1 MSAPEGGEVPDAPL
15 APPAEPAA
23 SQADHLISPSA
34 PAPYLIS
41 FVTLFPEVI
50 APYMAAG
57 VVGRAVERGLLSV
70 RYSNIRDYGTGGYRV
85 VDDLPFGGG
94 AGMLIKAEPVAQA
107 IDALEVPG
115 HRVLMTP
122 NGRPF
127 TQADAERLARLP
139 AVTFICGRYEGIDA
153 RLLFDYVDESLSVG
167 DYVLSGCELPA
178 MTIADAITRLIPG
191 VLNNSESVVH
201 ESHSTSAAAEGGPLL
216 EHPHY
221 TRPAVWRGHSVPEVL
236 LSGHHA
242 RVEAWRRAESIKIT
256 ARVRPE
262 LLKHAHLTPKE
273 RAEAE
278 RLLAEERS

>member
-1 MSAPEGGEVPDAPL
+1 VTPDAPDAPEGARRD
-15 APPAEPAA
+15 
-23 SQADHLISPSA
+23 
-34 PAPYLIS
+34 PYIIN

-57 VVGRAVERGLLSV
+57 VVGRAAERGLLSV
-70 RYSNIRDYGTGGYRV
+70 RYSNIRDYGVGGYRV

-94 AGMLIKAEPVAQA
+94 AGMLLKAEPVAQA
-107 IDALEVPG
+107 IDALAAPG
-115 HRVLMTP
+115 RRVLLTP

-127 TQADAERLARLP
+127 TQADAARLAALP

-153 RLLFDYVDESLSVG
+153 RVLFDYVDEPLSVG
-167 DYVLSGCELPA
+167 DYVLSGGELPA
-178 MTIADAITRLIPG
+178 MTIADAVTRLLPG
-191 VLNNSESVVH
+191 VLNNAESVIH
-201 ESHSTSAAAEGGPLL
+201 ESHSTSAPAESGALL

-221 TRPAVWRGHSVPEVL
+221 TRPAVWRGYAVPEVL

-262 LLKHAHLTPKE
+262 LLQNAHLTPTE

-278 RLLAEERS
+278 RLAAEERS